1 MNSLRAL
8 AGALLASTLL
18 LGAAPAQAAS
28 ASAVSASEDS
38 AAAARPGNGRVLYAG
53 LSGGEGHLKVK
64 NGTTRDAVV
73 TLVKGKK
80 KALSFYIRAKS
91 TATLKDIQDGTYRVF
106 YTSGYRFSTSK
117 GRFTRYAVYR
127 RFDDTLRYTTS
138 STSATI
144 WTLTLK
150 PAIGGN
156 ATTSGVDPKNFPS

>member
-1 MNSLRAL
+1 MLHDA
-8 AGALLASTLL
+8 
-18 LGAAPAQAAS
+18 
-28 ASAVSASEDS
+28 
-38 AAAARPGNGRVLYAG
+38 

-91 TATLKDIQDGTYRVF
+91 TATLKGIQDGTYRVF
-106 YTSGYRFSTSK
+106 YTSGYGFSTSK
-117 GRFTRYAVYR
+117 GRFTRAAVYR
-127 RFDDTLRYTTS
+127 RFDDRLKYTTS

-156 ATTSGVDPKNFPS
+156 ATTSGVDPKDFPA